1 MDLQRQETMLRRQ
14 KKPPAKW
21 REAEKAQGNGSS
33 ALQNDTVIH
42 AKSLLHEKCRQTSGF
57 VSSLTGESFPQS
69 VQISCSEAP
78 LQLT

>member
-1 MDLQRQETMLRRQ
+1 MDLQRQEAMLRNQ
-14 KKPPAKW
+14 KKPPAIW
-21 REAEKAQGNGSS
+21 REAEKARGNGCGS
-33 ALQNDTVIH
+33 LQNDTVIH
-42 AKSLLHEKCRQTSGF
+42 ANSLLHKKCRQTSGF

>member
-1 MDLQRQETMLRRQ
+1 MDLQRQEAMLRSQ
-14 KKPPAKW
+14 KQPPAKW
-21 REAEKAQGNGSS
+21 REAEKTQGNGSS
-33 ALQNDTVIH
+33 ALQSDTVIH
-42 AKSLLHEKCRQTSGF
+42 TKSLLHKKCRQTSGF